1 MAGVP
6 ECTVSRPS
14 KRERG
19 TGQAARLSGEPQEGD
34 MGRLV
39 VSNFFGMFI
48 LLLGG
53 ALLLLF
59 GVPLFA

>member
-1 MAGVP
+1 
-6 ECTVSRPS
+6 
-14 KRERG
+14 
-19 TGQAARLSGEPQEGD
+19 